1 MAATNKDALIRTKTT
16 QSALFFK
23 NTAVLDCAKVIM
35 KGDKAVAIPFAHK
48 LTGYKAKN
56 SYVNQ
61 VRSSETESFAK
72 YTLT

>member
-1 MAATNKDALIRTKTT
+1 MATNKDDLKKTKTT
-16 QSALFFK
+16 QSAPFFK

-35 KGDKAVAIPFAHK
+35 KGDKAVAIPFPQK

-61 VRSSETESFAK
+61 VRSSETEGFSK
-72 YTLT
+72 YMLM